1 MLPHLRPG
9 GVFLCEDV
17 HGFFNG
23 FSAYAQGLADNLHAY
38 ATPPDQAG
46 DRRKLVSNSTR
57 FQRAVH
63 SIHTYPFATVIERAD
78 EPVKQFVCPKHGTEW
93 QPFL

>member
-46 DRRKLVSNSTR
+46 TGEQFDAVPARRPLDS
-57 FQRAVH
+57 H
-63 SIHTYPFATVIERAD
+63 L
-78 EPVKQFVCPKHGTEW
+78 PVRYRHRTGR
-93 QPFL
+93 